1 MPANDNSEMNRLQQD
16 AIRRVQEMQNRARQA
31 AASGSHRDPPAAR
44 AQGPAA
50 AQQPAERQH
59 PPEPHSRTEARHPEP
74 PPAEPPTPRHP
85 PENHPQPPVIL
96 PGGDGNPLN
105 NILDTLMQDHERTL
119 ILILILLLS
128 AEKADTSLIL
138 ALMYLVI

>member
-1 MPANDNSEMNRLQQD
+1 MPANDNSDMNKLQQD

-31 AASGSHRDPPAAR
+31 AASGSHREPPPAR

-50 AQQPAERQH
+50 AQQH
-59 PPEPHSRTEARHPEP
+59 PPEHQPPPEQHSRTEGRHPEP
-74 PPAEPPTPRHP
+74 PAPAHP
-85 PENHPQPPVIL
+85 PENHPKPPVIL

-105 NILDTLMQDHERTL
+105 NMLDTLMQDHERTL

-128 AEKADTSLIL
+128 SEKADTSLIL